1 MSWSAAE
8 DSKLV
13 AAVKRA
19 AAELLGL
26 PASSSSLAQQ
36 PLPRVLPD
44 NINWTTVAG
53 YAALPANRSGK
64 ACRLRYFN
72 HLQPGLATG
81 PFSLQED
88 LTMVRQQARVGN
100 SWSGISALLPGR
112 TDNAVKN
119 R

>member
-1 MSWSAAE
+1 MSWSGAE
-8 DSKLV
+8 DAKLV

-26 PASSSSLAQQ
+26 PS
-36 PLPRVLPD
+36 PLDRLPD
-44 NINWTTVAG
+44 ALPDDINWTTVATHSG
-53 YAALPANRSGK
+53 LSATRVGK

-72 HLQPGLATG
+72 HLRPGLRTE
-81 PFSLQED
+81 PFSVEED
-88 LTMVRQQARVGN
+88 LAVVREQARLGN

>member
-26 PASSSSLAQQ
+26 PPSSLAE
-36 PLPRVLPD
+36 LPRVLPE
-44 NINWTTVAG
+44 NMNWTTVAG

-81 PFSLQED
+81 PFSLEED
-88 LTMVRQQARVGN
+88 LTVVRQQARVGN